1 VSDFDILPQ
10 TVEQRQ
16 VAFLAFAGI
25 VGGGIIAYEA
35 GRSIR
40 EGDLFKT
47 DPVPENPQVGAV
59 ALIGGLGMFAMMVK
73 EAVKEV
79 GWKPLVAGS
88 VGIFGLAVVLRA
100 ARR

>member
-1 VSDFDILPQ
+1 MPEYDILPQ

-25 VGGGIIAYEA
+25 VGGGIVAYEA

-59 ALIGGLGMFAMMVK
+59 ALIGGLGMFAMMIK

-88 VGIFGLAVVLRA
+88 VGIFGMAVVLRA